1 MSDRKFIVT
10 RAMADGTYQEVG
22 MNYKTLVKSERTAM
36 RVAREWAA
44 EFGRPVRIEGWL
56 GSSFYQW
63 DAKPFLL
70 RYVEP

>member
-10 RAMADGTYQEVG
+10 RAMADGSYQEVG
-22 MNYKTLVKSERTAM
+22 MNYKTLVKSERAAM

-44 EFGRPVRIEGWL
+44 EFGRSVRIEGWN
-56 GSSFYQW
+56 GSDFYCYH
-63 DAKPFLL
+63 AKPFLI